1 MIAVDRRADLSGMD
15 EITRGRLRKAA
26 ASGINRAVL
35 ERLATDD
42 PSAALSR
49 MEQLRDTLTG
59 EDVTALERTLRPVI
73 AHTDASPWIDAELSV
88 RPVAAGALAVADS
101 AGSLYRKAAVMGNS
115 VSLRV
120 VLVGYRM

>member
-59 EDVTALERTLRPVI
+59 EDVTALRSEERRVGKECVSTCRSRWSPSHSNKKVQTLHRRI
-73 AHTDASPWIDAELSV
+73 L
-88 RPVAAGALAVADS
+88 
-101 AGSLYRKAAVMGNS
+101 RK
-115 VSLRV
+115 
-120 VLVGYRM
+120 